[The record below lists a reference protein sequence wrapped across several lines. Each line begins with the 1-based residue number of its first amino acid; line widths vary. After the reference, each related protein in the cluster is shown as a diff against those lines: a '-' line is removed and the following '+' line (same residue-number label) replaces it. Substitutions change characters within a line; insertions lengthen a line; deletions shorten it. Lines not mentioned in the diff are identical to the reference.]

1 MYCRAWTVE
10 YGHMDVW
17 THGRSKFNLKWAKV
31 SPKTANL
38 ASNWRYMGPKLGQVG
53 SNCFQVAA
61 NSTKLVPSWSKV
73 APSRPEVGPNGLKLV
88 QS

>member
-17 THGRSKFNLKWAKV
+17 THVRSKFNVNRAKV

-38 ASNWRYMGPKLGQVG
+38 ASNWRHVGAKLVQVG
-53 SNCFQVAA
+53 SNWFQVEA
-61 NSTKLVPSWSKV
+61 KFD
-73 APSRPEVGPNGLKLV
+73 EVGPKLV
-88 QS
+88 QGRPKLARVGIK